1 MVVFLRR
8 IRLVSLCAA
17 VLPLLILWSCG
28 SARKATHVRP
38 SSADY
43 VKEIESAYHL
53 DRQQR
58 MLIEEAYSW
67 LGTPYAYAMQDKGEG
82 TDCSG
87 MVMAVYRDVVGCLL
101 PRNSAKQ
108 AEFCER
114 IEEKDARIGDLVF
127 FATGK
132 DPEKISHVGIIVDP
146 DNFIHAS
153 TTKGVVVSKFHT
165 PYYTARLKMYGRV
178 PKHKSGRD

>member
-1 MVVFLRR
+1 MRGCIAVADIMVV
-8 IRLVSLCAA
+8 
-17 VLPLLILWSCG
+17 
-28 SARKATHVRP
+28 
-38 SSADY
+38 
-43 VKEIESAYHL
+43 
-53 DRQQR
+53 
-58 MLIEEAYSW
+58 W
-67 LGTPYAYAMQDKGEG
+67 LGEKSYACPAFVGGLCERDRIGLPSRQTTAYDHRG
-82 TDCSG
+82 
-87 MVMAVYRDVVGCLL
+87 VYRDVAGCLL